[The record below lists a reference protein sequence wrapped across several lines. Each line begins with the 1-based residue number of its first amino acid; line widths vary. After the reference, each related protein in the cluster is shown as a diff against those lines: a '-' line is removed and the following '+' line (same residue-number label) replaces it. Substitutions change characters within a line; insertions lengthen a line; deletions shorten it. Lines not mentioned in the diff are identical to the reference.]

1 MLLTHLKKNKKGR
14 VSLLFLIV
22 LALSLAFGFYIK
34 DWVTAS
40 ILFFGYAIIKIVIN
54 LIKGRRDENSYY

>member
-1 MLLTHLKKNKKGR
+1 MLKTHLKNKRGR

-34 DWVTAS
+34 DWGTAAL
-40 ILFFGYAIIKIVIN
+40 LFFGYAIIKIVIN
-54 LIKGRRDENSYY
+54 FIKKGRRDENNYY